1 MLTSHAKR
9 IFSDNVT
16 CFGKNKSCSNRSHLP
31 QCFIKAL
38 RFLLAWLLCFYMEN
52 PTIFF
57 WKAIFATSP
66 IVPAVTIHT
75 LPWKMRVETCLLSF
89 QYGILP
95 GSFPFRAWC
104 GDFQFRGCISTQPGT
119 QISRWFV
126 RVSAWEEVVYI
137 GQDMIKDLKV
147 SKMSKKCQKVKR
159 GEAPQIFVFFLSCTC
174 RQENLRPTKSHFQI
188 RRVG

>member
-9 IFSDNVT
+9 IFSDNGT
-16 CFGKNKSCSNRSHLP
+16 CFGTNKCCSNRSHLQ

-52 PTIFF
+52 PRIFF

-75 LPWKMRVETCLLSF
+75 LPWKMRVETCPLSF

-104 GDFQFRGCISTQPGT
+104 GDFQFRGCLSTKT
-119 QISRWFV
+119 LS
-126 RVSAWEEVVYI
+126 S
-137 GQDMIKDLKV
+137 
-147 SKMSKKCQKVKR
+147 KR
-159 GEAPQIFVFFLSCTC
+159 GLLTGTSW
-174 RQENLRPTKSHFQI
+174 N
-188 RRVG
+188 